1 MQIKSGFML
10 KEVAGTNVVVPVG
23 ENSVDFN
30 AMITLNESGAF
41 LWRQLAEDCSL
52 ESLVEAMTK
61 EYDVDAETAKKDI
74 NSFLGVIR
82 NAGLLNE

>member
-41 LWRQLAEDCSL
+41 LWRELAEEKTL
-52 ESLVEAMTK
+52 EQLVEALTA
-61 EYDVDAETAKKDI
+61 EYDVDAATAEKDI
-74 NSFLGVIR
+74 NRFIETIK
-82 NAGLLNE
+82 NAGLVK

>member
-10 KEVAGTNVVVPVG
+10 KEVAGSNIVVPVG
-23 ENSVDFN
+23 ENTVDFN

-41 LWRQLAEDCSL
+41 LWQQLEKECSMAD
-52 ESLVEAMTK
+52 LVKVMTS
-61 EYDVDAETAKKDI
+61 EYDVDAETAEKDI
-74 NSFLGVIR
+74 NTFLNVIR

>member
-30 AMITLNESGAF
+30 AMITLNDSGAF
-41 LWRQLAEDCSL
+41 LWNLMAEECEISD
-52 ESLVEAMTK
+52 LVSAMTS
-61 EYDVDAETAKKDI
+61 EYDVDAATAEADI
-74 NSFLGVIR
+74 NKFLETIKG
-82 NAGLLNE
+82 AGLLK

>member
-41 LWRQLAEDCSL
+41 LWQQLAEDCSL

>member
-1 MQIKSGFML
+1 MQIKPGFML

-41 LWRQLAEDCSL
+41 LWQALQNECNSED
-52 ESLVEAMTK
+52 LVVALTS
-61 EYDVDAETAKKDI
+61 EYDVDADTARKDI
-74 NSFLGVIR
+74 DKFIATISG
-82 NAGLLNE
+82 AGLLK

>member
-1 MQIKSGFML
+1 MQIKPGFML

-41 LWRQLAEDCSL
+41 LWQALQNECDAED
-52 ESLVEAMTK
+52 LVAALTS
-61 EYDVDAETAKKDI
+61 EYDVDANTARKDI
-74 NSFLGVIR
+74 DKFIATISG
-82 NAGLLNE
+82 AGLLK